1 MYFALFPFV
10 YIMYLTV
17 SPVVD
22 PIVNPILAYTYYKL
36 KSSIFRPK
44 KINVGDFTK
53 KVLVY
58 SSNEKSKKRIID
70 KIQEEPVS
78 KDFIFLEPKE
88 PKDMEINDNDEDLV
102 VVVSTD
108 MESFVSSCINKI
120 QLDYVIIDCN
130 KHIVFKEN
138 VFEEFFK
145 YTGIQREKFFKLYN
159 ANESIILDMRQNSI
173 STFI

>member
-1 MYFALFPFV
+1 MYMYFAFLPFV

-22 PIVNPILAYTYYKL
+22 PLVTYAFYKI
-36 KSSIFRPK
+36 KSNVLRPK
-44 KINVGDFTK
+44 KITVCDFTK

-58 SSNEKSKKRIID
+58 SSNEKSKKRIIE
-70 KIQEEPVS
+70 KIQQEPMS
-78 KDFIFLEPKE
+78 KEFIFLEPKE
-88 PKDMEINDNDEDLV
+88 PKDMEIVEEDEDIV

-108 MESFVSSCINKI
+108 METFVSSCINKI

-145 YTGIQREKFFKLYN
+145 YTGIDREKFFKLYN
-159 ANESIILDMRQNSI
+159 DNESIILDMRQNNI
-173 STFI
+173 STFM